1 MPLEV
6 NEIGIVMRVQE
17 GPEVAQRIGGDESA
31 EHREEWRE
39 ELIDECVRRVL
50 QALKMERER

>member
-31 EHREEWRE
+31 EHREESRE

>member
-6 NEIGIVMRVQE
+6 NEIGIVMRVRD
-17 GPEVAQRIGGDESA
+17 GSEVAQRAGEDEPA
-31 EHREEWRE
+31 EQREEWRE

-50 QALKMERER
+50 EALRMERER

>member
-6 NEIGIVMRVQE
+6 NEIGIVMRVRD
-17 GPEVAQRIGGDESA
+17 GSDVAQRVGEDEPA